1 MFLEDFPEASEIE
14 SLQENSHNKPQ
25 NAQIQLEGEMH
36 FIKKK
41 IHKKRGWGEGVEALQ
56 EHQRC
61 LNKPLLLPQ
70 LKVTYSIDLFI
81 ALSFVVPL

>member
-25 NAQIQLEGEMH
+25 NAQILQLEGEIH
-36 FIKKK
+36 FIKNKL
-41 IHKKRGWGEGVEALQ
+41 HKKRGWGEGVEALQ

-81 ALSFVVPL
+81 